1 MKKMPFFGDEVEAN
15 QLKGVLG
22 VPKEFNKGGL
32 VQEVLQEVPA
42 APDLAQHWVV
52 SLQDGRVVP
61 VFDLSDGG
69 PKPRWYIGSYLW
81 HSY

>member
-1 MKKMPFFGDEVEAN
+1 M
-15 QLKGVLG
+15 
-22 VPKEFNKGGL
+22 FNTDGL

-69 PKPRWYIGSYLW
+69 PEPRWSIGSYLW